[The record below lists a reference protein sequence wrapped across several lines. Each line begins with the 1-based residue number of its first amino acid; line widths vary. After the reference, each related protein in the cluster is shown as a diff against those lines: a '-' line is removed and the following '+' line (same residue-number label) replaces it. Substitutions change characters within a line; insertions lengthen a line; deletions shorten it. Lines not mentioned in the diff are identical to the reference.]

1 MLVLPGHI
9 FWALMSLCRGR
20 VRDTQFPCGVCVA
33 HSVHALGNAS
43 DSHAQTVSCLFPTW
57 KSLFYFLLLL
67 IWPLL
72 AILRRPR
79 RNILLLWASRALS
92 FFRVCTQP
100 AARCVLAGNKHI
112 HKYTHG
118 RRGAVRAC
126 MRRTRMA
133 YTHKHTQGRRENVL
147 PRFGHITNYIAHFCA
162 DLHYTRMGVLLLSVR
177 SPTACNKHQAIEIF
191 LSPRTRH
198 MRKIHFMDSR
208 IFQAKSLVKL
218 LLGQTNTRKRRDA
231 QRARVTVEITL
242 VRV

>member
-1 MLVLPGHI
+1 
-9 FWALMSLCRGR
+9 MSLCRGR

-43 DSHAQTVSCLFPTW
+43 DSHAQTVSCLFPSW

-79 RNILLLWASRALS
+79 RNILLLWASHALS
-92 FFRVCTQP
+92 FFGCARSQQRVVCSP
-100 AARCVLAGNKHI
+100 GINI
-112 HKYTHG
+112 YISTHM
-118 RRGAVRAC
+118 GAEAQSVHVCDVHAW
-126 MRRTRMA
+126 RT
-133 YTHKHTQGRRENVL
+133 HTQGRRANVL
-147 PRFGHITNYIAHFCA
+147 PRSGHITNYIAHFCA

-218 LLGQTNTRKRRDA
+218 LLGQTDTRKQQRRDA

-242 VRV
+242 VRI